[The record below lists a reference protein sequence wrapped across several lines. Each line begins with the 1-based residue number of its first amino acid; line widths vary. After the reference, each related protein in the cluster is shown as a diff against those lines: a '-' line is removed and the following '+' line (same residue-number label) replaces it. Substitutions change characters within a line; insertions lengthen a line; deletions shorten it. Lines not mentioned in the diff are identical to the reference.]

1 MRRFPQ
7 SVAAVAAMCALVAS
21 PALAGGQKHPA
32 RHCTT
37 PPSAVSI
44 YVEQI
49 PTTCGSKAT
58 GGPTTTGQSGPSV
71 QPVSVPLSR
80 TAAAKLQRQGGK
92 DRSLLKTVATNP
104 ALGVQRV
111 AAAAAP
117 NQRPP
122 SALDLGSGPTTLF
135 VALLAAAALL
145 ALGDGLRRRRRQS

>member
-1 MRRFPQ
+1 M
-7 SVAAVAAMCALVAS
+7 AAICALVAS
-21 PALAGGQKHPA
+21 PAFAGGQKHPA

-58 GGPTTTGQSGPSV
+58 GGPTTAGQSGPSV
-71 QPVSVPLSR
+71 QPVSVPVPLSR
-80 TAAAKLQRQGGK
+80 TAAVKLQRQGGK
-92 DRSLLKTVATNP
+92 DRSLLKAVATSP

-111 AAAAAP
+111 TAAAAP
-117 NQRPP
+117 YQQPP
-122 SALDLGSGPTTLF
+122 GALDLGSGPTTLF

-145 ALGDGLRRRRRQS
+145 ALGDGLRRRRRRQS